1 MGGCEDLRRPDRN
14 AHMNQAY
21 IAHPSKSREQQ
32 AELGRL
38 IVSTLNLDV
47 DPAAIEPDAPL
58 YGEGLGLDS
67 IDMLEIALAVSQTYG
82 VKLRSDDKDNNHI
95 FTSLKTLSDYI
106 QQHRA

>member
-1 MGGCEDLRRPDRN
+1 
-14 AHMNQAY
+14 MNQAY
-21 IAHPSKSREQQ
+21 TTRISAFHEQ
-32 AELGRL
+32 ELDLARL

-47 DPAAIEPDAPL
+47 DAAAIDADAPL

-95 FTSLKTLSDYI
+95 FTSLKTLNHYI
-106 QQHRA
+106 QLHRA